1 MGNPKIFW
9 YPAGSTSF
17 QTITLPHVSGVHVDQ
32 FRDVVDAEGL
42 TMTRLDR
49 GGGRIVTIRGRYN
62 VAANAPVI
70 RSLQTL
76 DSHLRAGGRIAFCLD
91 SDKAFMT
98 RTVWPSYTGT
108 ATLNVD
114 VNVLPFGSVTLAAD
128 DELLIQQTAPLR
140 YERAA
145 MSGSPTAAPVG
156 AEPAAKA
163 EPVLRAPAT
172 QHRQDPVHVPFPVHG
187 RRRCELVD
195 VVSYRR

>member
-1 MGNPKIFW
+1 MGNPQIFW

-114 VNVLPFGSVTLAAD
+114 ANVLPFGSVTLAAE
-128 DELLIQQTAPLR
+128 DELVIQQTAPLR

-156 AEPAAKA
+156 QNLPLKRNLFYEHPRHSIVRTQYTFPSLNMDAAA
-163 EPVLRAPAT
+163 AN
-172 QHRQDPVHVPFPVHG
+172 
-187 RRRCELVD
+187 
-195 VVSYRR
+195 SS

>member
-9 YPAGSTSF
+9 YPAGATSF

-62 VAANAPVI
+62 VAANEAAI

-108 ATLNVD
+108 ATLNVVD
-114 VNVLPFGSVTLAAD
+114 QLCHVASLLAGREDSLERIDARERRANRRRRIALDQQVNLAA
-128 DELLIQQTAPLR
+128 
-140 YERAA
+140 
-145 MSGSPTAAPVG
+145 GVG
-156 AEPAAKA
+156 
-163 EPVLRAPAT
+163 
-172 QHRQDPVHVPFPVHG
+172 Q
-187 RRRCELVD
+187 
-195 VVSYRR
+195 